1 MPINHTDVATGTAN
15 MRRVPPACTRKTAH
29 PVPKAPTLADRMG
42 VTVHESPLRF
52 KIRRLMRL
60 YRAPASCSIEDWL
73 IELANRRGARVVFR
87 PDSMPP
93 TVRFPGSEELTEEEL
108 VVALCQMNCLD
119 RPQML
124 RLAAQMISRNEC
136 DSGKLL
142 RLMRMERATR
152 VFKQLAKQALKVD
165 SAHPAWLALQN
176 ALRNEREL
184 SQPLLHWT
192 RLAEPLFAPRT
203 ANPIGW
209 KLVS

>member
-1 MPINHTDVATGTAN
+1 MPINQNDLATVTAN
-15 MRRVPPACTRKTAH
+15 RRRVPPPGTRNTGH
-29 PVPKAPTLADRMG
+29 PVPQAPTLADRLG

-60 YRAPASCSIEDWL
+60 YSAPTSCSIEDWL
-73 IELANRRGARVVFR
+73 IELANRRGARVVFQSD
-87 PDSMPP
+87 PMPS
-93 TVRFPGSEELTEEEL
+93 TVRFPESGELTEEEL

-124 RLAAQMISRNEC
+124 RLAAQMISRNAC
-136 DSGKLL
+136 DLGKLL
-142 RLMRMERATR
+142 RMMRMERATR
-152 VFKQLAKQALKVD
+152 VFKQLAQQALKVD
-165 SAHPAWLALQN
+165 STHPAWLALQN

-184 SQPLLHWT
+184 NQPLLHWT